1 MVKRISKNE
10 FLKSKGLIS
19 EMKKLPNDVEYTID
33 PETGKFATLK
43 IKGKKKGV
51 RDINKAKAT
60 PYWKMY
66 SGAGIGYNRFSGA
79 PAELSAFERTIFEW
93 CMGWCSRY
101 ERGDY
106 SIPTQVYD
114 NVKYILLA
122 LNPDAWMVLMD

>member
-1 MVKRISKNE
+1 MVA
-10 FLKSKGLIS
+10 
-19 EMKKLPNDVEYTID
+19 KKTGVEYSID
-33 PETGKFATLK
+33 PETGKFNLLVVN
-43 IKGKKKGV
+43 GKSKGV

-101 ERGDY
+101 ENGIDTV
-106 SIPTQVYD
+106 PVQTYD
-114 NVKYILLA
+114 NVKYILCA
-122 LNPDAWMVLMD
+122 LNPTAWSILMD